1 MYYLNEDHIKDI
13 VFEVI
18 KKILRKETKND
29 ILEKVFHWSQIP
41 DEELKRQYW
50 NLSAMVSMSG
60 YGGPFMGVN
69 GKILKEDATYTM
81 SVYETKETMSRKF
94 NLEDW
99 QIGSLK
105 GSNNI
110 SLMFLIPNIDDNV
123 QLLNSGMEACGWSY
137 SNDIEVN
144 RGWMSWIALTYDPMF
159 QENVAPEAR
168 MYRYLYHWTPEYR
181 YPIIKKEGLYPRSEN
196 FVFKYPNRL
205 HVLKG
210 DLDDARKLNIGK
222 QLFLNNKDINNNGRY
237 ILLRI
242 DVQNLP
248 DDCEIYY
255 DPRFQGGYYLK
266 EPVPA
271 SAVSPDFGYDFAAN
285 RKFPVFN

>member
-1 MYYLNEDHIKDI
+1 MYKLT
-13 VFEVI
+13 
-18 KKILRKETKND
+18 ETKLTEIVTEAVRNVLQEVSDKD
-29 ILEKVFHWSQIP
+29 ILETVFHWSQIP
-41 DEELKRQYW
+41 DEELERQYW
-50 NLSAMVSMSG
+50 NLSAMISMSG

-99 QIGSLK
+99 QIGSMK

-110 SLMFLIPNIDDNV
+110 SLMFLIPNIADNV
-123 QLLNSGMEACGWSY
+123 PLLNSGMEACGWSY
-137 SNDIEVN
+137 SNDIQVQ
-144 RGWMSWIALTYDPMF
+144 RGWMKWIAMTYDPMF
-159 QENVAPEAR
+159 QENVASEAR

-196 FVFKYPNRL
+196 SLFKYPNRL

-210 DLDDARKLNIGK
+210 DLDDERKLNIGM
-222 QLFLNNKDINNNGRY
+222 QLFQNNKDISNNGRY

-242 DVQNLP
+242 NMQALP
-248 DDCEIYY
+248 EDYELYY

-266 EPVPA
+266 EPIPV
-271 SAVSPDFGYDFAAN
+271 SAITPEYGYDFVAK
-285 RKFPVFN
+285 RKFPTFK